1 MRDSSGILL
10 LLAGTLAA
18 GFAGMAM
25 YVVGIAQRQ
34 AVIDRTGSGP
44 EPLGARVVRVLDG
57 ALRRTKSGQRL
68 GIALASA
75 GIGLPPLTFV
85 GGCLLAAF
93 SAFVLTSFVFPPTL
107 AVVVALSVL
116 GACRAWVGHRR
127 GQRRM
132 EFIAQLPEVARL
144 LSNGAQAG
152 LSLAGAVERATRE
165 LDDPAAEEL
174 GQVVAELRLG
184 RSLDDALSLLRDR
197 LPSREV
203 AVLMSTLIIQQRSG
217 GDTVRALQDMS
228 DTLESRK
235 DTLREVRTLMAG
247 AVFTSYLVA
256 GMGVSTIFIMNGI
269 SDGVLDKMLTSPIGL
284 AALALASMLYAVGFV
299 LIRHTTRIEL

>member
-1 MRDSSGILL
+1 MRDTSGMLL
-10 LLAGTLAA
+10 LLAATLAA
-18 GFAGMAM
+18 GFAGVAM

-44 EPLGARVVRVLDG
+44 EPLGARAVRVLDG
-57 ALRRTKSGQRL
+57 ALRRTKAGQRL
-68 GIALASA
+68 GIALASG
-75 GIGLPPLTFV
+75 GIGLPPLMFLGACLV
-85 GGCLLAAF
+85 GAF
-93 SAFVLTSFVFPPTL
+93 AAFVLTSFVFPPTL
-107 AVVVALSVL
+107 AVVIALSVL
-116 GACRAWVGHRR
+116 GGCWAWVGHRR
-127 GQRRM
+127 AQRRM

-152 LSLAGAVERATRE
+152 LSLAGAVERAARE

-174 GQVVAELRLG
+174 GQVVSELRLG
-184 RSLDDALSLLRDR
+184 RTLDDALVRLRDR

-256 GMGVSTIFIMNGI
+256 GMGVATIFIMNGI
-269 SDGVLDKMLTSPIGL
+269 SAGVLDEMLTSAIGI
-284 AALALASMLYAVGFV
+284 AALVVAAALYAIGFV
-299 LIRHTTRIEL
+299 LIRQATRIEL